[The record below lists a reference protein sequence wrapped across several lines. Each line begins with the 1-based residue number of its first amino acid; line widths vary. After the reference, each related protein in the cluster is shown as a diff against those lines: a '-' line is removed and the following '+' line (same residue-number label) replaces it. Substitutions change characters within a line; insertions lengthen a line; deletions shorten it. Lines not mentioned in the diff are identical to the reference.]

1 MATVVSTDRLT
12 KDFKTG
18 VWRPRIHR
26 GLDGLSLEIPAGG
39 VFGLLG
45 PNGAGKSTTLKL
57 LLRLLTP
64 TSGQASIFGL
74 PPGDV
79 RAHQRLG
86 FLPENPTFYDYLS
99 AEELLGYFAHPGDAH
114 VGR

>member
-1 MATVVSTDRLT
+1 MVTVVSTDRLT

-18 VWRPRIHR
+18 FWRPRIHR
-26 GLDGLSLEIPAGG
+26 GLDGLSLEIPSGG

-57 LLRLLTP
+57 AAAAADADLGRATV
-64 TSGQASIFGL
+64 FGL

-79 RAHQRLG
+79 RAHQRWDS
-86 FLPENPTFYDYLS
+86 FPKTPPFTTI
-99 AEELLGYFAHPGDAH
+99 
-114 VGR
+114 